1 MNEIYRADYG
11 TIGVYGSYIGHSYRP
26 LNSSTWAQNPEII
39 YTAQGK
45 THLVSKT
52 ADNKIHII
60 YFDKQQN
67 NYVHRS
73 IDGTTVS
80 GIIASVPFYELTNK
94 LTSNSNDLYL
104 LHAGNVNIPYP
115 IFFRQYD
122 AAPLAPQ
129 NLTVSAS
136 AANHPLLN
144 WTKNN
149 EADLDYYKIYKY
161 AYSEQGWIPYGTSN
175 TNSFEDL
182 NETFLSGGY
191 YANEH
196 WVYYKVTA
204 VDKVPNPYES
214 PYSNQVGAKVKGA
227 GLEKSNS
234 GTTPTEYALDQNYPN
249 PFNPSTK
256 ISYSLKE
263 EGLVTLKVYDILGK
277 EIVTLVNENK
287 PAGFYEAEF
296 NASQLPS
303 GMYIYKIQSGSFS
316 DVKKMLLT
324 K

>member
-1 MNEIYRADYG
+1 MDHTDFYSPF
-11 TIGVYGSYIGHSYRP
+11 V
-26 LNSSTWAQNPEII
+26 STTN
-39 YTAQGK
+39 TTDGK
-45 THLVSKT
+45 THIVYDGPGST
-52 ADNKIHII
+52 V
-60 YFDKQQN
+60 YR
-67 NYVHRS
+67 NYNGS
-73 IDGTTVS
+73 TWSSQLTIGDWFENPLIS
-80 GIIASVPFYELTNK
+80 SV
-94 LTSNSNDLYL
+94 SNDLYVVWR
-104 LHAGNVNIPYP
+104 GYDNYIKY
-115 IFFRQYD
+115 RQYD
-122 AAPLAPQ
+122 AVPLAPT

-234 GTTPTEYALDQNYPN
+234 GTTPTEYLLDQNYPN

-277 EIVTLVNENK
+277 EIATLVNENK
-287 PAGFYEAEF
+287 PAGIYEAEF

-303 GMYIYKIQSGSFS
+303 GMYIYKIQAGQFL
-316 DVKKMLLT
+316 DVKKMLLM